1 MFEKMIQMCRQVDRK
16 RYGYKCKLY
25 MIRIGIYQNLVKRD
39 YERKN
44 MNENKVM
51 EDRIRMNN
59 KYFNRFQKII
69 KKM

>member
-1 MFEKMIQMCRQVDRK
+1 MTR
-16 RYGYKCKLY
+16 
-25 MIRIGIYQNLVKRD
+25 IRIYQNLVKRD
-39 YERKN
+39 HERKN

-59 KYFNRFQKII
+59 IYFNGPQKTI